1 MKWKGYKIPLHR
13 TTKKPTSNNESI
25 SKFFDDAV
33 LGLTLDARHY
43 KQAKSYLGEAM
54 VGLDGKIHPLYT
66 TVKTGRLAAKR
77 PNLMNL
83 PQGRGSEIM
92 EEAAAIIR
100 SSFLPDPGY
109 HLVELDWR
117 AIEPT
122 LVGFF
127 ANDPDYIRVA
137 KLGSHAFVLSH
148 YLGRPADL
156 GMDDKALGLYLDGL
170 KGGYP
175 TEYKIVKI
183 ANNAFNYRQGLYNMA
198 RTLGKSVKET
208 KEIRSVIERAF
219 PKIVQWQN
227 TTMMQAHTQGRL
239 TTPFGFSLSFFNVLD
254 KEGAPSREAS
264 ECLAFLPQSTGAA
277 MLRTIL
283 VDLGGHP
290 EEGTTFSLLIPTHDS
305 ITAQVRIGEE
315 RRILQMMRESM
326 ERRWEEL
333 GGMSI
338 EVEAKIGPTMGGLE
352 KWKF

>member
-92 EEAAAIIR
+92 EEAAA
-100 SSFLPDPGY
+100 
-109 HLVELDWR
+109 
-117 AIEPT
+117 
-122 LVGFF
+122 
-127 ANDPDYIRVA
+127 IRVA